1 LTIVTI
7 VSIPKSGKMK
17 KAIISPSLLTFTG
30 IFAMLL
36 IIGYG
41 CKNAN
46 KQETVEIPSEM
57 IQADDIESLTGYPLP
72 TSYEVTNL
80 IYESGAPYIL
90 TLSNDPQKAGDYI
103 TQRDKALNLGVY
115 GADLAYA
122 STYMMKQRSMF
133 YLEASKTL
141 IDELGIST
149 TFNLNYSQRV
159 ENNLDNRDS
168 MIIIVEESFIDTWDH
183 LVTNEQDILARL
195 VVSGSW
201 IEGMHIT
208 ASIAQSARDNTT
220 LLEILANQGTSL
232 NRLVSLLEPVKDINE
247 VSMIY
252 QSLLEI
258 QGIYEGVG
266 ETMTEEQLKMVST
279 KVGELRN
286 AIV

>member
-1 LTIVTI
+1 
-7 VSIPKSGKMK
+7 MK

-141 IDELGIST
+141 IEELGIST

>member
-1 LTIVTI
+1 
-7 VSIPKSGKMK
+7 MK

>member
-1 LTIVTI
+1 
-7 VSIPKSGKMK
+7 MK
-17 KAIISPSLLTFTG
+17 KANISPSFLTYAG
-30 IFAMLL
+30 IFALL
-36 IIGYG
+36 LTIGYG
-41 CKNAN
+41 CKNA
-46 KQETVEIPSEM
+46 KQQQEAVEIPSDLMPE
-57 IQADDIESLTGYPLP
+57 DDIESLTGYPLP
-72 TSYEVTNL
+72 TSYEVVNL
-80 IYESGAPYIL
+80 IYEAGASYIL

-122 STYMMKQRSMF
+122 STYMMKQRSLF

-149 TFNLNYSQRV
+149 TFNMSYSNRV
-159 ENNLDNRDS
+159 ENNIDNRDS
-168 MIIIVEESFIDTWDH
+168 MILIVEESFIDTWDH

-208 ASIAQSARDNTT
+208 SNIAQSARDNTT
-220 LLEILANQGTSL
+220 LLEILANQGNSL
-232 NRLVSLLEPVKDINE
+232 NKLVSLLEPVKDVDDI
-247 VSMIY
+247 SMIY
-252 QSLLEI
+252 QGLLEI
-258 QGIYEGVG
+258 QAIYEGVG
-266 ETMTEEQLKMVST
+266 ESMTEDQLELVSS